1 MATTTEPVVIVSGD
15 VAIEKRETFDV
26 DTARWLL
33 EQKERLGRVEREALQ
48 RYYKARKNGNQH
60 DTLYK
65 LGKDVKHEHL
75 GRFVAKGGIGLQC
88 LPRDIRAALA
98 QKYYWDVDMRNAQ
111 PTLLAQ
117 YATTRGWICE
127 KVKHYITYR
136 EELLTEMET
145 TFGIE
150 RWEAKDR
157 ITALCFGMTPSPDRY
172 TPFFVDE
179 FQPEMAVLMRNVF
192 TEVKEQIGTVAKRGV
207 RSVMA
212 FVLQTEERKVLLA
225 MEASLAKQG
234 RALEVYIHD
243 GGLVRKKE
251 GETHLPDEVLRKVER
266 DVESATGYKI
276 SLAVKE
282 MKTTYERDDE
292 DEEGLISQDI
302 LINDAYAAERFA
314 ELMGDLFAMD
324 NGMLWVFNPETGL
337 WGYDKA
343 TLERVITA
351 LNGKLVFRQRSD
363 KGIRTFDYSG
373 SVEKR
378 NALIRMLPSKAPIRD
393 GFFRSK
399 RQSDVGK
406 LLFVDGIYDF
416 KTDTFTKGFD
426 PAIVFTA
433 RMPRPFPTEPRRR
446 DLMDFILHQTFKE
459 PFAPSGQPTTGD
471 ERTLLHE
478 LMRAAYGDFTRK
490 KLVIGLGPHDC
501 SKGMTTILTTS
512 AFGSYVQSFNGNSLL
527 HKSFSGESERDY
539 TFALKFVNSRFAF
552 SSEIRVPKDEK
563 SPVAVD
569 GTLLKTLASGGD
581 DIEARRL
588 YESPVQ
594 VYNKAQLFVFAND
607 MPKISPSADCVS
619 SKIVPVNWSVS
630 FVEDPQLPTEKKRDA
645 AMSDLYK
652 QPEYGEAFFWILV
665 EEYARW
671 KASGFKE
678 IDLPE
683 TARQGLED
691 LMPAKRLGPLLVEA
705 YELTKSP
712 LDVVPFDDIREW
724 VKGEGW
730 EGTDNKLGRELT
742 AMGLGMLRRRERGK
756 VSTYRTG
763 LRSRIGNTPT

>member
-1 MATTTEPVVIVSGD
+1 MATQTETPALVSGD

-26 DTARWLL
+26 DFARWLL
-33 EQKERLGRVEREALQ
+33 EQKDKLTKEDREAL
-48 RYYKARKNGNQH
+48 RIYYKERRNGNQH

-65 LGKDVKHEHL
+65 LGKDIKHEHL
-75 GRFVAKGGIGLQC
+75 GRFIAKGGIGLQC
-88 LPRDIRAALA
+88 LQHDIRAALA
-98 QKYYWDVDMRNAQ
+98 QKYYWDVDVRNAQ
-111 PTLLAQ
+111 PTLLVQ
-117 YATTRGWICE
+117 YATKRGWVCE
-127 KVKHYITYR
+127 KVKHYNQYR
-136 EELLTEMET
+136 EELLTELME

-150 RWEAKDR
+150 RWVAKER
-157 ITALCFGMTPSPDRY
+157 VTSLCFGMIPSPDRY
-172 TPFFVDE
+172 TPFFVNE
-179 FQPEMAVLMRNVF
+179 LQPELATLMKNIWAER
-192 TEVKEQIGTVAKRGV
+192 KEDIGSLAKRGV
-207 RSVMA
+207 RSAMA
-212 FVLQTEERKVLLA
+212 YILQTEERKVLLA

-251 GETHLPDEVLRKVER
+251 GETHLPEEVLRKVER
-266 DVESATGYKI
+266 DVERDTGYKV
-276 SLAVKE
+276 SLAIKPLV
-282 MKTTYERDDE
+282 TTFERDEEE
-292 DEEGLISQDI
+292 DGLVPQDV
-302 LINDAYAAERFA
+302 LVNDAYAADKFA
-314 ELMGDLFAMD
+314 EAMGDLFAMD
-324 NGMLWVFNPETGL
+324 GGMLWVFNPETGM

-343 TLERVITA
+343 TLERVITG

-406 LLFVDGIYDF
+406 LLFPDGIYDF
-416 KTDTFTKGFD
+416 KTDTFTPGFD
-426 PAIVFTA
+426 PSIVFTA
-433 RMPRPFPTEPRRR
+433 RMPRPFPKTKDRTK
-446 DLMDFILHQTFKE
+446 MNFILHNTFYE
-459 PFAPSGQPTTGD
+459 PFCPSGQPTTGD

-501 SKGMTTILTTS
+501 SKGMTTILTTT
-512 AFGSYVQSFNGNSLL
+512 AFGSYSQSFNGNSLL

-552 SSEIRVPKDEK
+552 SSEIRVPKDDK
-563 SPVAVD
+563 APVAVD

-588 YESPVQ
+588 YELPVQ

-619 SKIVPVNWSVS
+619 SKVVPVNWSVS
-630 FVEDPQLPTEKKRDA
+630 FVEDPMLPTEKKRDA
-645 AMSDLYK
+645 TMSDLYK
-652 QPEYGEAFFWILV
+652 QPEYGDAFFWLIV
-665 EEYARW
+665 EEYAKW

-678 IDLPE
+678 IALPE
-683 TARQGLED
+683 TAKQGLED
-691 LMPAKRLGPLLVEA
+691 LMPAKRLGPLLLEA
-705 YELTKSP
+705 YDLTKSP

-724 VKGEGW
+724 VKSEGW

-742 AMGLGMLRRRERGK
+742 ALGLGMLRRRERGK
-756 VSTYRTG
+756 MATYRTG
-763 LRSRIGNTPT
+763 LRSRGL